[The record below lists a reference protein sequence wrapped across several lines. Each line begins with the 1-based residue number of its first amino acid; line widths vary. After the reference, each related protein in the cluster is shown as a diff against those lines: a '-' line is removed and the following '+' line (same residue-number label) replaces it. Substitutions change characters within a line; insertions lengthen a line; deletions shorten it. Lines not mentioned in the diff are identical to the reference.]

1 MSVSRYISDAIR
13 LIVAQ
18 TANYCCEYCIAT
30 VVPSGDIVPLYNP
43 RKHKWSEHFS
53 IDDGFIL
60 AKTSTGEGTITLLK
74 LNDPDRLILRR
85 ILEEAGRYPM

>member
-1 MSVSRYISDAIR
+1 MTLTEAFGNAADAIAH
-13 LIVAQ
+13 LDPDKLLEIKA
-18 TANYCCEYCIAT
+18 